1 MNHLLSMTHLSESE
15 ILSLIHR
22 AIEMKKGD
30 YSKLHG
36 ELSIANLFFEN
47 STRTKTS
54 FEMAEFKLGIHSIP
68 FDASKSSVIKGE
80 TLYDTCKTMEALGC
94 DALVIRHEDNEYYN
108 ELEGIN
114 IPVINGGDGS
124 GSHPTQSL
132 LDLMT
137 IYEQFETF
145 KGLKV
150 AIAGD
155 ISHSRVAHSNGEALT
170 ALGAEVFY
178 SGPREW
184 QDESSDSRYL
194 DFDTAVETCDVIM
207 LLRVQHERHMVS
219 KEFSKEGYNKEYGM
233 NDSRVKKMKQGAVIM
248 HPAPVNRGVEIK
260 DHLVESEK
268 SVIFKQM
275 ENGVFMRMSI
285 LEKIL
290 KKDV

>member
-15 ILSLIHR
+15 ILSLIKR
-22 AIEMKKGD
+22 AIEMKEGN
-30 YSKLHG
+30 YSKLSG
-36 ELSIANLFFEN
+36 EKSIANLFFEN

-94 DALVIRHEDNEYYN
+94 DALVIRHEDNRYYDD
-108 ELEGIN
+108 LSGIN
-114 IPVINGGDGS
+114 IPIINGGDGS

-137 IYEQFETF
+137 IYEQFKTF
-145 KGLKV
+145 KDLKV
-150 AIAGD
+150 VIAGD
-155 ISHSRVAHSNGEALT
+155 IAHSRVAHSNGQ
-170 ALGAEVFY
+170 ALGALGADVYY

-184 QDESSDSRYL
+184 QDEASEENYL
-194 DFDTAVETCDVIM
+194 PFDEAVETCDVIM

-219 KEFSKEGYNKEYGM
+219 REFSREGYNKEYGM
-233 NDSRVKKMKQGAVIM
+233 NERRLKRMKSQAVIM
-248 HPAPVNRGVEIK
+248 HPAPVNRGVEIQ

-275 ENGVFMRMSI
+275 KNGVYMRMSI
-285 LEKIL
+285 LEKIME
-290 KKDV
+290 KDV